1 MRGVSR
7 WWVLLV
13 AAGCT
18 PAADRP
24 ADSAGA
30 ADTGMMME
38 EAPAGI
44 ALVDV
49 AGTWN
54 VRSSL
59 EGSETVVTYDLV
71 ATGDRSG
78 WSFQFPGREPIPMR
92 VVLVDG
98 DSIVTE
104 AGPFESALRAG
115 VMVNVRTVSRLQD
128 GRLVGTSTARYDVT
142 GPDTL
147 AVLAVEGTRAP

>member
-1 MRGVSR
+1 MPPLPGDMCVVYPGVCS
-7 WWVLLV
+7 L
-13 AAGCT
+13 
-18 PAADRP
+18 
-24 ADSAGA
+24 
-30 ADTGMMME
+30 E

-128 GRLVGTSTARYDVT
+128 GRLVAMVATPGDATRELRVITEFPALLAR
-142 GPDTL
+142 
-147 AVLAVEGTRAP
+147 RAPAQAKP